1 MPTSCSMPAGDPEP
15 GSLALAPLSFL
26 GSICALGARKIS
38 GRVDVV
44 QINLALDGS
53 AYRKMII
60 A

>member
-1 MPTSCSMPAGDPEP
+1 MPAGDPEP